1 MVLALRALPSSA
13 QFLSRRNCQHAKQKA
28 AAPAPPCARPCPPSR
43 LPRHYYFPVGHG
55 IRASCTAWFL
65 LCFIFQ
71 TLSVFEKSAGSGFS
85 RQPRRGLAQ
94 GCVKQKW
101 RYFLRCAF
109 LLRAQARAGLPWPA
123 RSAGGRST
131 GPSSDSA
138 SPLYRDGQE
147 AQVPRAVPFGILP
160 LRTLAHPCAS
170 QEARERPP
178 QGDEKRVFHHSARQ
192 PPVRRV
198 GCTKSFGAD
207 CNVGLLCSCTN
218 ITLASSPRAWAPTSR
233 TAIAGNGDKYSPCRR
248 TDIVADRSSSVT
260 LVPL

>member
-1 MVLALRALPSSA
+1 MVLALRALPSST

-109 LLRAQARAGLPWPA
+109 LLRLKARAGLPWPA

-131 GPSSDSA
+131 GPSSNSA
-138 SPLYRDGQE
+138 SSLYRDGQE
-147 AQVPRAVPFGILP
+147 ALVPRSAGM
-160 LRTLAHPCAS
+160 
-170 QEARERPP
+170 RES
-178 QGDEKRVFHHSARQ
+178 GH
-192 PPVRRV
+192 RRV
-198 GCTKSFGAD
+198 MKNEFF
-207 CNVGLLCSCTN
+207 
-218 ITLASSPRAWAPTSR
+218 ITLLSGRTHYLLNRCSQVLNRA
-233 TAIAGNGDKYSPCRR
+233 
-248 TDIVADRSSSVT
+248 
-260 LVPL
+260 LQ

>member
-1 MVLALRALPSSA
+1 MCLLLNWLEGVDPSRLLKKSIRSLFDSDHPWSSPYGRYQVA
-13 QFLSRRNCQHAKQKA
+13 PTLSRRNCQHAKQKA

-85 RQPRRGLAQ
+85 RRPRRGLAQ
-94 GCVKQKW
+94 GGVKQKW

-109 LLRAQARAGLPWPA
+109 LLRLKARAGLPWPA

-131 GPSSDSA
+131 GPSSNSA

-147 AQVPRAVPFGILP
+147 AQVPRK
-160 LRTLAHPCAS
+160 RRD
-170 QEARERPP
+170 ARERPP
-178 QGDEKRVFHHSARQ
+178 QGAEKRVFQHPAKLIDQ
-192 PPVRRV
+192 LNLFEWEN
-198 GCTKSFGAD
+198 K
-207 CNVGLLCSCTN
+207 
-218 ITLASSPRAWAPTSR
+218 
-233 TAIAGNGDKYSPCRR
+233 K
-248 TDIVADRSSSVT
+248 
-260 LVPL
+260 